1 VLQPNSFD
9 IDIAIE
15 KLTRCKLPCI
25 EQMSGEFVQPKGK
38 TLCSEI
44 YKLIDFIWSEEELP
58 EQC

>member
-1 VLQPNSFD
+1 
-9 IDIAIE
+9 
-15 KLTRCKLPCI
+15 LPGI
-25 EQMSGEFVQPKGK
+25 EQMSGEFVQTKGK